1 MKLFNEQ
8 QMELLKPHEEQL
20 FRALHQKYYRS
31 TNTKTLDALK
41 AIYDSVADTP
51 YNANWS
57 CGHCVLSF
65 LAALGKI
72 YFESKAALENQAQS
86 ITSAVTAMTEAVSN
100 ATKSVKSLNKATP
113 RKASNNKKKTTKK

>member
-1 MKLFNEQ
+1 MKIFSKEQ
-8 QMELLKPHEEQL
+8 LEILKPNEEQ
-20 FRALHQKYYRS
+20 FKRAVYFKYYRS
-31 TNTKTLDALK
+31 TNTKLLDELK
-41 AIYDSVADTP
+41 TIYDSVADEP
-51 YNANWS
+51 YNANWG
-57 CGHCVLSF
+57 CGHCVLAF

-86 ITSAVTAMTEAVSN
+86 ITSTVTAMTEAVSN